1 MRFLWKLTG
10 KTLHH
15 ERFGEGSVLP
25 GYIIVFDKMI
35 MPMSYPSA
43 FTDSSLFVK

>member
-1 MRFLWKLTG
+1 MEPDG

-15 ERFGEGSVLP
+15 ERFGEGFVYA
-25 GYIIVFDKMI
+25 YIIVFNKWI

-43 FTDSSLFVK
+43 FTDSSLLIE